1 MAGSDLDPEW
11 KQHAD
16 NSAEGSKPIDTENA
30 ADRNVPDLNSV
41 EALNELPTTQYPHG
55 IRLILIMISL
65 MISIFLVSLDNTI
78 LATAIPKITDDFH
91 GLEKVA
97 WYSSAYFMTFGGFQ
111 STWGK
116 FYKYFSLK
124 IYFIMAIAFF
134 ELGSLICGVAPNP
147 TALIVGRAIAG
158 LGGAGIGSGAFTIIG
173 FIAEPQKRPALIG
186 FTGATYG
193 IAAVLGPLIGGAFS
207 DKVTWRWCFY
217 INLPVGGL
225 AAAIVLIYLRIPSEA
240 KPAEASWKEKFLQ
253 MDFFGAVLFMCLITS
268 YILALEYGGQ
278 TKAWDSSVVIGL
290 LVGSFAIFVTC
301 VIWEIYQ
308 GERAMVFKKREVWV
322 SCIFQFF
329 FAGTYFVVLFY
340 LPIYFQSVF
349 DVSPIGSGVRNLP
362 FIILLTIAVILQG
375 AVLTKVGYFTPIMA
389 IGAGLTAIGCGL
401 RYRDDIPNHPHS
413 RSKHLH
419 AGGHVVLHR
428 HDLFAVFQMIGGAFL
443 LSAAQSAF
451 NNTIIGTAA
460 STAPGIDPALLL
472 TTGAPQIRTAFTS
485 AQVPGVIAAYMAGIK
500 VVFAITIGASGFA
513 YLFSLCGS
521 WKKLYIE
528 QLKNTGGAA

>member
-1 MAGSDLDPEW
+1 
-11 KQHAD
+11 
-16 NSAEGSKPIDTENA
+16 
-30 ADRNVPDLNSV
+30 
-41 EALNELPTTQYPHG
+41 
-55 IRLILIMISL
+55 
-65 MISIFLVSLDNTI
+65 
-78 LATAIPKITDDFH
+78 
-91 GLEKVA
+91 
-97 WYSSAYFMTFGGFQ
+97 MTFGGFQ

-124 IYFIMAIAFF
+124 IYFLVAIALF

-207 DKVTWRWCFY
+207 DQVTWRWCFY
-217 INLPVGGL
+217 INLPVGGV
-225 AAAIVLIYLRIPSEA
+225 AAAIVLIYLHIPIEA
-240 KPAEASWKEKFLQ
+240 KPVEASWKEKFLQ
-253 MDFFGAVLFMCLITS
+253 MDFPGAVLVMCLIIS
-268 YILALEYGGQ
+268 YILALQYGGQ

-301 VIWEIYQ
+301 VIWEIFQ
-308 GERAMVFKKREVWV
+308 GERAMVVPRIVSSSSCPRKRAHLTNIIQFKKREVWV

-375 AVLTKVGYFTPIMA
+375 PVLVKVGYFTPSLA

-401 RYRDDIPNHPHS
+401 LYLLEVDTSVGKWVGYQLFTGFAIGMTFQTT
-413 RSKHLH
+413 LT
-419 AGGHVVLHR
+419 VV
-428 HDLFAVFQMIGGAFL
+428 
-443 LSAAQSAF
+443 QS
-451 NNTIIGTAA
+451 TSTPEDMSS
-460 STAPGIDPALLL
+460 STAMIFCKLFLVEALHIIQALL
-472 TTGAPQIRTAFTS
+472 TS
-485 AQVPGVIAAYMAGIK
+485 
-500 VVFAITIGASGFA
+500 
-513 YLFSLCGS
+513 
-521 WKKLYIE
+521 
-528 QLKNTGGAA
+528 